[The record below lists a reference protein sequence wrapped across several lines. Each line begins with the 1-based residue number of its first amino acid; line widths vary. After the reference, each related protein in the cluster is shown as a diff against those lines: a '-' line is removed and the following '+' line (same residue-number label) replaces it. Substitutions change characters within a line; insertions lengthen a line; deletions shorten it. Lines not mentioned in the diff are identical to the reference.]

1 MVTIRPAKR
10 RCCVRACTP
19 TRATASAVIASRS
32 WESRTRAPPR
42 ASKEGSRGAKKLQQ
56 CRPSLE
62 KINSFLSSLGEA
74 QTTEKLS
81 LADVLRR
88 PSVSLRMLAE
98 KGVVSL
104 PFSGFSAEQQEDLLD
119 ELETSIKYEGYIK
132 RQDSLIK
139 RLAQNESAQIPPT
152 FNFNACP
159 ALSSEARDKL
169 SFVQPETLGQASR
182 VEQN

>member
-1 MVTIRPAKR
+1 MYRISMNLNVFFNTVTKKQRFLNR
-10 RCCVRACTP
+10 
-19 TRATASAVIASRS
+19 
-32 WESRTRAPPR
+32 ES
-42 ASKEGSRGAKKLQQ
+42 KKLRQR
-56 CRPSLE
+56 RPDLE
-62 KINSFLSSLGEA
+62 NINSFLSFLGEA
-74 QTTEKLS
+74 RTTEKLS
-81 LADVLRR
+81 LAEVLRR
-88 PSVSLRMLAE
+88 PPVSLRMLAE

-152 FNFNACP
+152 FNFNEFP
-159 ALSSEARDKL
+159 ALSSEARNKL

-182 VEQN
+182 IHVKRFCLFL

>member
-1 MVTIRPAKR
+1 MRFFFNAVTK
-10 RCCVRACTP
+10 
-19 TRATASAVIASRS
+19 
-32 WESRTRAPPR
+32 
-42 ASKEGSRGAKKLQQ
+42 KLGFLSRGVKKLQQ
-56 CRPSLE
+56 CRPDLE

-81 LADVLRR
+81 LADVLRG

-182 VEQN
+182 ISGVSPADVGVLAVLLAAQ